1 MTSRPIATI
10 LVAALLA
17 IVSGRP
23 ALSSDP
29 ESRVNDR
36 QLAVM
41 MFVDYGRSYGYQ
53 TMMARIHLDTVKAEL
68 ERDAEILKQK
78 EDLFRKQA
86 IPLVELEIAQLKD
99 AWNRKQLIV
108 AEKNLDYVS
117 AEYEAMG
124 RMAKHFADGDVSVGS
139 LYAVFRRGW
148 EAGCA
153 KGPDEVVAMKAWADF
168 LDKSVARARE
178 LYARGN
184 ESFATVVEREAQ
196 LKIARSNYENR
207 LAGLDRCR
215 SVLFPTLDDI
225 LAIRP

>member
-41 MFVDYGRSYGYQ
+41 MFV
-53 TMMARIHLDTVKAEL
+53 
-68 ERDAEILKQK
+68 LKQK